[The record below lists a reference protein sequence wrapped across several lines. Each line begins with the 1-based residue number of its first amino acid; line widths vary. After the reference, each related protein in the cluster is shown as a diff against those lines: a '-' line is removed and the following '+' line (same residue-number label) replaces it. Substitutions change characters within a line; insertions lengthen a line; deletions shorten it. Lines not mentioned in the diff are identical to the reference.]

1 MKEKIRE
8 HLGEGVQSSITL
20 GAFRSIRI
28 FLLGEV
34 RKQGA
39 YTVSALSTT
48 INALLSCGGIKESG
62 SLRKIQL
69 KRAGKIVST
78 LDLYD
83 LLLRGDTSA
92 DEALQPGDVIFVP
105 VVEKQVTI
113 SGAVKR
119 PAKYEILDEESL
131 EQIIEVSGGVSGRA
145 YLSNIR
151 LERLGEDY
159 RPVVKNLS
167 LPSDSRFKILPGD
180 IISISS
186 ASSEV
191 SNSVSLIGNVERP
204 GEYEWKAGMKLKDII
219 DGLDDLLP
227 KTDMH
232 YGLIRRK
239 LQDGTIKVMNFS
251 PSALFSN
258 GPSSPIHL
266 EKEDAVYFF
275 SIDQSRNNLING
287 ILDDLRRHRTLE
299 SLGSIISVSGLVR
312 FPGEYPLTE
321 NMALADLLDASG
333 GLLDAAYSVSAEI
346 TRMTVNGD
354 RIASIDHIIISDL
367 SESNRSNTIFFEPY
381 DHLHIKKVPY
391 WSENQTVTLSGEFL
405 FPGIYR
411 IFRGESLSQ
420 VVRRAGGFSEHA
432 FPEGAIF
439 TREHI
444 RTKETAQKE
453 QFISKL
459 ENLIAYENLEKSK
472 STDSTLEQSR
482 ALVSRLRSIPATG
495 RLVIDLT
502 AQINNSADT
511 EILLLEG
518 DTLFVPKIPQEVI
531 VTGEVQFPSSHLADN
546 SLSMMQYIE
555 RSGGFTE
562 RSDEKR
568 IALVKSNGMV
578 ISQTKSNAW
587 FPPRKT
593 SLDVSVG
600 DMIIVPVKIEL
611 PSKWL
616 ENLATSTQIMYQ
628 IALSAAAINSF

>member
-1 MKEKIRE
+1 M
-8 HLGEGVQSSITL
+8 
-20 GAFRSIRI
+20 
-28 FLLGEV
+28 

-69 KRAGKIVST
+69 KRAGKIVSI

-239 LQDGTIKVMNFS
+239 LQDGTIKVVNFS

-367 SESNRSNTIFFEPY
+367 SESNRSNSIFFEPY

-411 IFRGESLSQ
+411 IFRGETLSE
-420 VVRRAGGFSEHA
+420 VVRRAGGFTDHA

-439 TREHI
+439 TRDHI
-444 RTKETAQKE
+444 RAKETAQRE

-459 ENLIAYENLEKSK
+459 ENLIAYENLEKSNT
-472 STDSTLEQSR
+472 SDDSTLEQSR
-482 ALVSRLRSIPATG
+482 ALISRLRSIPAIG
-495 RLVIDLT
+495 RLVIDLQ
-502 AQINNSADT
+502 AQLNNSADT
-511 EILLLEG
+511 EIFVLEG

-546 SLSMMQYIE
+546 SFSLLQYIE

-562 RSDEKR
+562 RSDQKL

-587 FPPRKT
+587 FSPRKT
-593 SLDVSVG
+593 SLDVSAG

-628 IALSAAAINSF
+628 IALSAAAVNSF